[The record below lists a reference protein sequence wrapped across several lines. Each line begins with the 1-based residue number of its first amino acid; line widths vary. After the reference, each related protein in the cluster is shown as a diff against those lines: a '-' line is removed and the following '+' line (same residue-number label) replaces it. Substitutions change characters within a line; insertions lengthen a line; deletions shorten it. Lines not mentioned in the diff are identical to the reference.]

1 MYRDETLQVLYDML
15 MATKPPTSLSGFIRR
30 HDIEMERFIGKLRP
44 QIFLSIVLLGIIAII
59 GMFVGLNEV
68 TVGCV
73 AGIIA
78 LSKDVLQSDS

>member
-1 MYRDETLQVLYDML
+1 
-15 MATKPPTSLSGFIRR
+15 
-30 HDIEMERFIGKLRP
+30 MERFFGKIRP
-44 QIFLSIVLLGIIAII
+44 QIFLSIVLLGIIAVI
-59 GMFVGLNEV
+59 GMMNDLSEV

>member
-1 MYRDETLQVLYDML
+1 MFAFLTATL
-15 MATKPPTSLSGFIRR
+15 G
-30 HDIEMERFIGKLRP
+30 
-44 QIFLSIVLLGIIAII
+44 LGMGVIAII
-59 GMFVGLNEV
+59 GMVVGLNEV

>member
-1 MYRDETLQVLYDML
+1 MFQQERVPGSVAGYVDQ
-15 MATKPPTSLSGFIRR
+15 RR
-30 HDIEMERFIGKLRP
+30 RSMERFVGKLRP
-44 QIFLSIVLLGIIAII
+44 QIFLSIVLLGIIAIV
-59 GMFVGLNEV
+59 GMSLGMTEV